1 MKNITYGESIKE
13 AIELEMKRD
22 PMVFL
27 AGEDVAKLGGAFGS
41 TAGLAKE
48 FGPDRVMDTPISET
62 AIIGLAVGS
71 SAVGMRPIVE
81 LMYVD
86 FAGVA
91 MDEIMNQAAKMRYM
105 FGGKATLPMV
115 VRAATG
121 ATVRGAAQH
130 SQSIEAMFTHVPGLK
145 VVMPATPADAKGLL
159 MASIRDNNPVM
170 FLEHKA
176 LYSMKGDVP
185 EGEYVVPLGKA
196 NIAKEGTD
204 VTIVAWSLMTQVA
217 LQAAKQL
224 EAEGISA
231 EVVDLRSLVPLDKEA
246 IFASIR
252 KTHKLVIVQEAVHTS
267 GFASEI
273 AALVAEECLDELD
286 ERIIRVT
293 APDCP
298 IPYSPVL
305 EDEYVPSPQ
314 KVVAA
319 VKSIM

>member
-1 MKNITYGESIKE
+1 MKSMTYGEAIKE
-13 AIELEMKRD
+13 AIELEMKKD

-27 AGEDVAKLGGAFGS
+27 AGEDVAKLGGAFGT
-41 TAGLAKE
+41 TAGLFKE

-62 AIIGLAVGS
+62 AIVGLGVGS
-71 SAVGMRPIVE
+71 AALGMRPVVE
-81 LMYVD
+81 LMYID

-105 FGGKATLPMV
+105 FGGKAVLPMV
-115 VRAATG
+115 IRAATG

-130 SQSIEAMFTHVPGLK
+130 SQSIEAMFTHIPGLK

-159 MASIRDNNPVM
+159 TASIRDNNPVIFM
-170 FLEHKA
+170 EHKA

-185 EGEYVVPLGKA
+185 EGEYTVPLGSA
-196 NIAKEGTD
+196 NVAKEGTD

-217 LQAAKQL
+217 LAAAKQL
-224 EAEGISA
+224 EEEGVSA
-231 EVVDLRSLVPLDKEA
+231 EVVDLRSLVPLDKET
-246 IFASIR
+246 IFDSVR

-273 AALVAEECLDELD
+273 AALVAENCLEELD
-286 ERIIRVT
+286 ENILRIT

-314 KVVAA
+314 KVMDKIREIV
-319 VKSIM
+319 